1 MDGDLMPYSQLI
13 EKMLAGDK
21 RACARLISAVENDP
35 DAAEK
40 IMRQIHP
47 YTGKAHIVGIT
58 GPPGA
63 GKSTLTDKIVKKL
76 IKEGKKVGVIA
87 VDPTSPYSGGSI
99 LGDRIRMQD
108 LALSPEVFIRSMG
121 TRGHLGGLS
130 KHTRNAL
137 KVLDAAGYDYIIIET
152 VGVGQSEVDIVKVAD
167 TVVMVMVPGL
177 GDDIQSI
184 KAGIMEIGDI
194 FAINKSDLFGAD
206 RTALEVNMMLD
217 LNPDTDRRPPVV
229 KVVAVKNEGID
240 DLIKE
245 IKDHLSYL
253 KESGKLEERRK
264 NNIKED
270 LVELIEEELRKI
282 VLTRTEDKNR
292 LDDEVI
298 EIYNKNKNAYE
309 VRDDLMRRLSW

>member
-1 MDGDLMPYSQLI
+1 
-13 EKMLAGDK
+13 
-21 RACARLISAVENDP
+21 
-35 DAAEK
+35 
-40 IMRQIHP
+40 
-47 YTGKAHIVGIT
+47 
-58 GPPGA
+58 
-63 GKSTLTDKIVKKL
+63 
-76 IKEGKKVGVIA
+76 
-87 VDPTSPYSGGSI
+87 
-99 LGDRIRMQD
+99 
-108 LALSPEVFIRSMG
+108 
-121 TRGHLGGLS
+121 
-130 KHTRNAL
+130 
-137 KVLDAAGYDYIIIET
+137 
-152 VGVGQSEVDIVKVAD
+152 
-167 TVVMVMVPGL
+167 
-177 GDDIQSI
+177 
-184 KAGIMEIGDI
+184 MEIGDI